1 MKRPRTCMPKRPRQA
16 SSGTARTRKEAAIHL
31 VRVEFDMNRLEM
43 GITQAQERVAR
54 YSEELRARSAERENL
69 LNILKS

>member
-1 MKRPRTCMPKRPRQA
+1 MPKTARQTSTA
-16 SSGTARTRKEAAIHL
+16 VARTRKEAAIHL

-43 GITQAQERVAR
+43 GIDQAQERVTR
-54 YSEELRARSAERENL
+54 YAEELRQRQRERDTL